1 MNATT
6 YKSRVRSPFQVNKPK
21 PYQVPNVADSDTVRD
36 EVKKLLGT
44 FEFSATFE
52 VDTQTVST
60 LKHIPGLIAFLCTIK
75 KGDKVIGQG
84 RGTTVINQVNRFIVR
99 TINYAFNAALIDA
112 VVRSTKILDVF
123 RPDAIQHPWTE
134 ASHAPSNTY
143 KVQGEEVSDVATP
156 KQIDYLRQLIQ
167 VNVGEEDEREGM
179 ESQLSE
185 LTRAEASNMI
195 KSFQR

>member
-1 MNATT
+1 MNATA
-6 YKSRVRSPFQVNKPK
+6 YKNRIPSPFQVNRKKPFETK
-21 PYQVPNVADSDTVRD
+21 NVAESDTVR
-36 EVKKLLGT
+36 EEINKLLGT

-52 VDTQTVST
+52 VDTQTATT

-99 TINYAFNAALIDA
+99 TINFAFNAALIDA

-123 RPDAIQHPWTE
+123 RPDAVQHPWTE
-134 ASHAPSNTY
+134 ASPAPSNTY
-143 KVQGEEVSDVATP
+143 KVQEGEASDIATP

-167 VNVGEEDEREGM
+167 INVEGDDEREGM

-185 LTRAEASNMI
+185 LTRSEASKMI
-195 KSFQR
+195 ESFRR